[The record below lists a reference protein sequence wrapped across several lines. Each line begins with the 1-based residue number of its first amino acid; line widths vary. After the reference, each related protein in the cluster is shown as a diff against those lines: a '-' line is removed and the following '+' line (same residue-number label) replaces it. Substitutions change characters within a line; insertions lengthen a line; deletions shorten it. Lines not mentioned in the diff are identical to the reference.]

1 LILNRPDQDIVL
13 AQSADPVNYF
23 AMLRAT
29 SRINRAYCLAH
40 RIHYICHHGIIRGFH
55 PWQASHNRIY
65 ILDELLSLGFEG
77 WYLHLDSDAWV
88 NDLSFKLRAYLTKL
102 GLGTSF
108 VFAQGGTSQAWDV
121 NDGAFLAN
129 LAHPDTREV
138 IRAWRASAESASLR
152 HLRAA
157 TDWSQGPR
165 DQQMLQDILRAGD
178 ARLTA
183 HIHHE
188 SFNFFNG
195 IKGSFVRQ
203 MLQHHQPDP
212 ALRLQAIE
220 LEVETALTRQNVA
233 TEDAIATFCGM
244 ARALGL
250 PIPNDPAQISA
261 IMADKAALAAF
272 LRQAVSLPAG
282 DPAP

>member
-1 LILNRPDQDIVL
+1 MILNRPDQDIVL

-29 SRINRAYCLAH
+29 SRINRAYCLRH
-40 RIHYICHHGIIRGFH
+40 RIHYICHHGIMRGFH

-88 NDLSFKLRAYLTKL
+88 NDLGFNLRGYLNGL

-108 VFAQGGTSQAWDV
+108 VFAQGGTAEAWDV

-129 LAHPDTREV
+129 LAHKDTREV
-138 IRAWRASAESASLR
+138 IRAWRAAAESASLR

-157 TDWSQGPR
+157 TDWSQGPK
-165 DQQMLQDILRAGD
+165 DQQMLQDILRADG

-183 HIHHE
+183 HIHPE
-188 SFNFFNG
+188 AFTLFNG
-195 IKGSFVRQ
+195 VKGSFVRQ
-203 MLQHHQPDP
+203 MLRHHQPDP
-212 ALRLQAIE
+212 ALRLRAIE
-220 LEVETALTRQNVA
+220 LEVEKALARQNVA
-233 TEDAIATFCGM
+233 MEDEVAVFCGM
-244 ARALGL
+244 ARVLGL
-250 PIPNDPAQISA
+250 PIPRDAAEIGA
-261 IMADKAALAAF
+261 LMADKAALAAF
-272 LRQAVSLPAG
+272 LQQAAK
-282 DPAP
+282 A